1 MSLDGF
7 FTKPTNIKIA
17 MKKVFSTIKERWKAQ
32 IPIFFQWII
41 GIGTG
46 VAAVA
51 LAIQMALTSGDATIP
66 EWWESLYPYLIG
78 IGAGMTATAKFTQKH

>member
-1 MSLDGF
+1 MLQDGLNL
-7 FTKPTNIKIA
+7 TIIIIMNKIL
-17 MKKVFSTIKERWKAQ
+17 KTIKERWKAQ
-32 IPIFFQWII
+32 IPVFFQWII

-51 LAIQMALTSGDATIP
+51 LSIHMALTSSGATIP
-66 EWWESLYPYLIG
+66 DWWDTIYPYLIG